1 MHQKTNMVSQRRIT
15 IILIIYT
22 DVRKVLYYISYK
34 NEIHHRGGANFYRR
48 AIFSIQSQKQLKC
61 SPGKFCYLSRSAF
74 APSFYTFY
82 GITEAQNF
90 ENHVKSKTAYLHT
103 DKVDLLVWYPIHL
116 TDHSLTTTQ
125 IYPWDESYP
134 VHSLRK
140 LFYHNAWYCG
150 NRIEL
155 AVM

>member
-1 MHQKTNMVSQRRIT
+1 MYEKFCTTSLTKTK
-15 IILIIYT
+15 YT
-22 DVRKVLYYISYK
+22 T
-34 NEIHHRGGANFYRR
+34 EEEQNFYRK

-103 DKVDLLVWYPIHL
+103 DRVDLLV
-116 TDHSLTTTQ
+116 
-125 IYPWDESYP
+125 
-134 VHSLRK
+134 
-140 LFYHNAWYCG
+140 
-150 NRIEL
+150 
-155 AVM
+155 